1 MDERLYQFLKW
12 TAISLALAWL
22 GWSIYDSFVRERA
35 PGDLEFH
42 EGETLFTDG
51 YFERALAKY
60 DQALEIA
67 PDHIYARRS
76 RARTLLQLE
85 RYGEALREFD
95 EVIARAPD
103 FAPSYAN
110 RGILHDRLGNYPQAV
125 ADYEQALAL
134 DPELDEGPHW
144 LTRFLRMQPDKPPTI
159 GARARYLREQLAKPE
174 SERLLRVPEVDEQQ
188 RSYKQ

>member
-12 TAISLALAWL
+12 TAIVLALGWV
-22 GWSIYDSFVRERA
+22 GWSIYDSFVRDRA

-42 EGETLFTDG
+42 EAETLFTDG
-51 YFERALAKY
+51 FYERALAKY
-60 DQALEIA
+60 DQALKVA
-67 PDHIYARRS
+67 PDHLHARRS

-95 EVIARAPD
+95 EAIARAPD

-110 RGILHDRLGNYPQAV
+110 RGILHDRMGNYEQAL
-125 ADYEQALAL
+125 ADYDQALAL

-144 LTRFLRMQPDKPPTI
+144 LTRFLRLQPEKPPTV
-159 GARARYLREQLAKPE
+159 GARARYLREQLAKPD
-174 SERLLRVPEVDEQQ
+174 SQRLLRVPELDQQQ
-188 RSYKQ
+188 RTYKQ